1 MGYSI
6 VAGSLTVAIIILPV
20 IIRTTEEALK
30 TVPQAYRESSLA
42 LELQNFKLYIR

>member
-42 LELQNFKLYIR
+42 LGATKFQTL